1 MDVGRVQRKRTVLHY
16 AGEGGSV
23 EAVEAALGAGGRG
36 KIDSQDE
43 VGRREREGSRG
54 VTFVSVCRCGWV
66 IVSYV
71 GFGVLRVCACACACV
86 CVCVWVGGFESKRAF
101 DSESVWCIL
110 FV

>member
-1 MDVGRVQRKRTVLHY
+1 MLHY

-54 VTFVSVCRCGWV
+54 VTFVSVCGWV

-71 GFGVLRVCACACACV
+71 GFDVLRVCACACACV
-86 CVCVWVGGFESKRAF
+86 CVSVCVCGFESKRAF